1 MRVAG
6 FAVAYFLLAQLSY
19 GASFLPEGALA
30 TWWAPSGLALA
41 VLVRAERRRYPWFLG
56 AVLVV
61 AFAINA
67 YQQIGPIPVLYRTLA
82 DVLEPLASSW
92 ALRRMFGIELR
103 LGTVREVLGFAVV
116 AGVLGPAVGAGVVT
130 VGTLFVNPSE
140 LSAGMFGLTWFGGA
154 ILGGVLFAP
163 VILTWQGRFRPV
175 RLSRW
180 VEAGLLGLS
189 LGAVAVAAMLI
200 RPASIL
206 SPLLGFAAFPPL
218 VWSALRFGPSGAA
231 RAAVVTS
238 LFSLWP
244 FAAWQP
250 ELPAWQII
258 VSQGIYALGV
268 LTALSLSALT
278 EEAARQRRLA
288 EAQTRQTEE
297 SLALVER
304 AYQEAREA
312 LQLREDFLS
321 IASHE
326 LKTPLTPLAAR
337 LSFLQRRL
345 ADGQTLSPESIDK
358 PLQSLRKLT
367 ELINDLLDT
376 SQIEHGRLN
385 LHLQPQPL
393 EEIVRL
399 GVDPFRKGSPLHRLV
414 VDVPDESLWVE
425 ADRERM
431 AQVVANL
438 VDNAIKYSPSGGEV
452 RVRLRPHPEGVELT
466 VSDQGIGIPEDQQ
479 TRLFERFYRAAN
491 SGVSYGGLGLGLYIT
506 HDIVDLHHG
515 RIWVESTPGAGSTFH
530 VVLPRLAHAEI
541 WESLH

>member
-1 MRVAG
+1 MAG
-6 FAVAYFLLAQLSY
+6 FGVAYLLLAQLSY

-30 TWWAPSGLALA
+30 AWWAPSGLALA
-41 VLVRAERRRYPWFLG
+41 VLFLAERRNCPWYLG
-56 AVLVV
+56 AILLVSTAV
-61 AFAINA
+61 NAF
-67 YQQIGPIPVLYRTLA
+67 QQIGPFPVLYRSLA
-82 DVLEPLASSW
+82 DVAEPLVSSLI
-92 ALRRMFGIELR
+92 LRRMFGNELR
-103 LGTVREVLGFAVV
+103 LGTLPEVLGFAVV
-116 AGVLGPAVGAGVVT
+116 GGVLGPAVGAVVVT
-130 VGTLFVNPSE
+130 VGTLFDNPSQ
-140 LSAGMFGLTWFGGA
+140 LSAGMFGLAWFGSA
-154 ILGGVLFAP
+154 TLGSMLFAP
-163 VILTWQGRFRPV
+163 VILTWQGRFR
-175 RLSRW
+175 RLRPSRW
-180 VEAGLLGLS
+180 VEAGALGLS

-200 RPASIL
+200 RPSSAL
-206 SPLLGFAAFPPL
+206 SLLLGFAAFPPL

-231 RAAVVTS
+231 RAVVVIS
-238 LFSLWP
+238 LCSLWP
-244 FAAWQP
+244 FAAWHPQ
-250 ELPAWQII
+250 LAAWQII
-258 VSQGIYALGV
+258 FCQGIYALGV

-288 EAQTRQTEE
+288 QAQTQRTEE

-345 ADGQTLSPESIDK
+345 AAGHTLSPESIDK

-376 SQIEHGRLN
+376 SQIEHGRLQI
-385 LHLQPQPL
+385 HPQPQPL
-393 EEIVRL
+393 EEILRL

-414 VDVPDESLWVE
+414 VDVPPEALWVE

-466 VSDQGIGIPEDQQ
+466 VSDQGIGIPADQQ

-506 HDIVDLHHG
+506 HDIVELHHG
-515 RIWVESTPGAGSTFH
+515 RIWVESTPGEGSTFH
-530 VVLPRLAHAEI
+530 VVLPRLAHAEV